1 MRATHFIGV
10 TVISC
15 FILLLAN
22 CSTDRFTIQSIDMQP
37 QSQTMYDTTITMKYT
52 NEEELEER
60 FGTMNNPFIS
70 PPSAMGLNRIMVFD
84 VQLASTMH
92 IVVQL
97 KRVELQFGGK
107 NKNPMNRF
115 HLSQFW
121 ENKIRE
127 SESHR
132 GWNSSKTKKV
142 VNQNVLPNELTV
154 TPGPASDGFLVFMGR
169 FPNYGT
175 ATVYLPVFSED
186 GKTIHNFTFHFEF

>member
-22 CSTDRFTIQSIDMQP
+22 CSTDRFTIQSKDMQP
-37 QSQTMYDTTITMKYT
+37 QSQTMHDTTIRMKYT
-52 NEEELEER
+52 NEEELEKR
-60 FGTMNNPFIS
+60 FGTVNNPFIS
-70 PPSAMGLNRIMVFD
+70 PPSAIGLNRIMVFD

-97 KRVELQFGGK
+97 KRVELQLGGK

-121 ENKIRE
+121 ENRIKD
-127 SESHR
+127 SENHR
-132 GWNSSKTKKV
+132 GWNSSKTRKV
-142 VNQNVLPNELTV
+142 INNTVLPNELTV
-154 TPGPASDGFLVFMGR
+154 VPDSASDGLIVFRGK

-175 ATVYLPVFSED
+175 ATVYVPIFAQD
-186 GKTIHNFTFHFEF
+186 GRPLTTFRFNFEF

>member
-22 CSTDRFTIQSIDMQP
+22 CSTDRFTIQSKDMQP
-37 QSQTMYDTTITMKYT
+37 LSQTMNDTTIRMKFT

-60 FGTMNNPFIS
+60 FGTKNNPFIS
-70 PPSAMGLNRIMVFD
+70 PPSALGLNRIMVFD

-107 NKNPMNRF
+107 NKPPINRF

-121 ENKIRE
+121 ENRIRE
-127 SESHR
+127 SESLR

-154 TPGPASDGFLVFMGR
+154 TPGPASEGLLVFMGR

-175 ATVYLPVFSED
+175 ATVYLPVFNED
-186 GKTIHNFTFHFEF
+186 GKPVTNFKFDFEF